1 MTYWDKRAQEIIK
14 DETMSDKE
22 MSQEIER
29 IVNNMIDDIE
39 NEISKFYARY
49 ADSEGISMVEAKKKV
64 DNFDVQAFANK
75 ARQYV
80 QDKDFSDRANRELKQ
95 YNTAMYV
102 NREKL
107 LKSTV
112 RAHCNVLIRSYRAI
126 YL

>member
-49 ADSEGISMVEAKKKV
+49 ANSEGIPINEAKSEWILSTFNLLLIK
-64 DNFDVQAFANK
+64 QGHT
-75 ARQYV
+75 
-80 QDKDFSDRANRELKQ
+80 LKQ
-95 YNTAMYV
+95 
-102 NREKL
+102 
-107 LKSTV
+107 
-112 RAHCNVLIRSYRAI
+112 
-126 YL
+126 

>member
-75 ARQYV
+75 ADNMFKIKTLAIEQTE
-80 QDKDFSDRANRELKQ
+80 NLN
-95 YNTAMYV
+95 NTTQRCM
-102 NREKL
+102 
-107 LKSTV
+107 
-112 RAHCNVLIRSYRAI
+112 
-126 YL
+126 